1 MGQRTFAAK
10 HIIFREGD
18 AGDFA
23 YIIQSG
29 KVEILKHAE
38 HGEVQLAVLE
48 AGKVFGEMSLFDSSE
63 VRSATARTLE
73 ETTVE
78 ELSAEE
84 FQMLLAK
91 CPGQLLPFLSAMIE
105 RLRNLNRRIAATER
119 ATVLL
124 DSTINQITILPDSP
138 ALEGMFAPISLQAAN
153 LPFSIGGYLKGD
165 EPHHNNNLSIVCDKA
180 PPMVSYEHCMIER
193 QSDGVFLVDTGSR
206 FCTSVNG
213 KYIGRAK
220 VSNKAPLIPGENR
233 IILGD
238 HTSPYILKLV
248 CE

>member
-1 MGQRTFAAK
+1 MAERTIAPK
-10 HIIFREGD
+10 EILFREGEP
-18 AGDFA
+18 GDYA
-23 YIIQSG
+23 YIIKSG

-48 AGKVFGEMSLFDSSE
+48 EGAVFGELALFDFDE
-63 VRSATARTLE
+63 LRSATARALE
-73 ETTVE
+73 ESVLE
-78 ELSAEE
+78 VLSAEE

-91 CPGQLLPFLSAMIE
+91 CPGQMLPFLRSMIN

-124 DSTINQITILPDSP
+124 DSDINRLTIQPDGE
-138 ALEGMFAPISLQAAN
+138 ALADAFAPIALEVAN
-153 LPFSIGGYLKGD
+153 LPFSIGGYLKGE
-165 EPHHNNNLSIVCDKA
+165 EPHHNNNLSLMVDKA
-180 PPMVSYEHCMIER
+180 PPMISYEHCVIER
-193 QSDGVFLVDTGSR
+193 QTDGVFLVDAGSR

-220 VSNKAPLIPGENR
+220 VSNKAPLIPGDN
-233 IILGD
+233 IVVLGD
-238 HTSPYILKLV
+238 HTSPYRIKIT

>member
-1 MGQRTFAAK
+1 MAERKVAPKT
-10 HIIFREGD
+10 ILFREGD
-18 AGDFA
+18 PGDFA

-48 AGKVFGEMSLFDSSE
+48 EGAVFGEMALFDSE
-63 VRSATARTLE
+63 ELRSATARTLE
-73 ETTVE
+73 ETTLE
-78 ELSAEE
+78 MLSAEE

-91 CPGQLLPFLSAMIE
+91 CPGQLLPFLSTLIG

-124 DSTINQITILPDSP
+124 DSDINRLTIMPDSEILHG
-138 ALEGMFAPISLQAAN
+138 AFDPITVEVAN
-153 LPFSIGGYLKGD
+153 LPFSIGGHLQGEDPY
-165 EPHHNNNLSIVCDKA
+165 HNNSLNIACDKA
-180 PPMVSYEHCMIER
+180 PPMVSHEHCIIER
-193 QSDGVFLVDTGSR
+193 QADGVFLVDAGSR

-220 VSNKAPLIPGENR
+220 VANKAPLIPGENK

-238 HTSPYILKLV
+238 YTSPYQLKII